1 MEMITQST
9 LAEYENVHIETF
21 ERSNFQLSFSFL
33 PKEERKAI
41 NSIYALFSY
50 IDSIVDENPSLNQDE
65 IDKKLKRLEFWE
77 QSINKLY
84 EKKENTKLLR
94 PLEKVIDRFLIPKQY
109 FMILIDG
116 CRSDLVKYNY
126 ENFEELKTYC
136 YSVASI
142 VGLTCIEIFGYK
154 YEETKNY
161 AINLGYALQLTNI
174 IRDVKNDKDRGYI
187 YIPKE
192 DLVKFKYSEND
203 LKNEVYNDN
212 FIELM
217 RFQVKRAREH
227 YHKARSFL
235 RPDERNRLI
244 SAGIMDEIYF
254 RLLEKIELNDYDIWK
269 KKIRVSNT
277 HKIMIALKHWLSVKM
292 FVRRMKD

>member
-116 CRSDLVKYNY
+116 CRSDLVKYIY
-126 ENFEELKTYC
+126 ENFEALITY
-136 YSVASI
+136 
-142 VGLTCIEIFGYK
+142 
-154 YEETKNY
+154 
-161 AINLGYALQLTNI
+161 
-174 IRDVKNDKDRGYI
+174 
-187 YIPKE
+187 
-192 DLVKFKYSEND
+192 
-203 LKNEVYNDN
+203 
-212 FIELM
+212 
-217 RFQVKRAREH
+217 
-227 YHKARSFL
+227 
-235 RPDERNRLI
+235 
-244 SAGIMDEIYF
+244 
-254 RLLEKIELNDYDIWK
+254 
-269 KKIRVSNT
+269 
-277 HKIMIALKHWLSVKM
+277 
-292 FVRRMKD
+292 